1 MSVSA
6 YHRTRS
12 ISETAR
18 ATEYRLFSQ
27 ITGEMI
33 DARDR
38 GLRGA
43 ALIEPLHRNR
53 ELWAVLASACGAPGN
68 ELPQA
73 LRATIISIGIWVDRF
88 TSDVVG
94 GREPVDALISVNRS
108 ILEGL
113 AEPGLAA

>member
-6 YHRTRS
+6 YQRTRS

-18 ATEYRLFSQ
+18 ATEYRLMSQ

-43 ALIEPLHRNR
+43 AMIGPLHRNR
-53 ELWAVLASACGAPGN
+53 ELWSVFADACGAPGN
-68 ELPQA
+68 QLPQE
-73 LRATIISIGIWVDRF
+73 LCATIISLGIWVDRF
-88 TSDVVG
+88 TSDVVVG
-94 GREPVDALISVNRS
+94 HQPVDALISVNRTV
-108 ILEGL
+108 LEGL
-113 AEPGLAA
+113 VEPGLAA